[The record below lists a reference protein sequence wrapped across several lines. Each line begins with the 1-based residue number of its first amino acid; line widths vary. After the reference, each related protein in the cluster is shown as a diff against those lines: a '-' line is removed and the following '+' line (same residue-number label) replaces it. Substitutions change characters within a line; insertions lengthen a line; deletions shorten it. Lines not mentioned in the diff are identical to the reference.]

1 MSYTA
6 RIPSFISAQLTI
18 TNQTFKVPLKL
29 ITLCLFFNLSI
40 KSQPSLYD
48 DGNIRLT
55 YTTQVLKTV
64 YCSNKNGT
72 IYFVTA
78 KYHLENYSSKN
89 WFVNLAWG
97 MNYIADGNLCPADD
111 DVAHF
116 KYQATSSGLEGTVK
130 AGANYYG
137 EDGAWFTS
145 RSPIPGHKIIV
156 KTLWSAPKINT
167 NTNTGS
173 TTNTSAQSKQPGY
186 GIYQNDNIVNPKTQ
200 VPVGQKQQQENAAT
214 ANAMNSYQNAGKEYN
229 DELKRLNS
237 IPNTYKA
244 PTTPQQLQQKEI
256 DRQTQIAASQK
267 RIQQIQQQLEEQKR
281 RYRQTQIDFSNA
293 QISADNAY
301 SAAIASGKKES
312 GAMLDAT
319 LSGAQQISDPTG
331 QLVYTG
337 VGLAV
342 SLVAFLGEKKQE
354 RLEKEAAARREEE
367 RKSLIIQTKN
377 KFIADAISINKYGI
391 GDLVSKSRFAAL
403 LLVPKP
409 IISDQEK
416 AFFTIPVLV
425 PQYADSTYPLKDE
438 IEKKLLKALTLD
450 KDLLD
455 DMKVYTLYPITNVEK
470 FQEEFIK
477 KMGSGHLIYLSAE
490 LTDFSG
496 YPFTYNTESG
506 TVDFWNRPVK
516 KESKAETNKQ
526 IKNDF
531 WNQ

>member
-1 MSYTA
+1 MS
-6 RIPSFISAQLTI
+6 
-18 TNQTFKVPLKL
+18 LKL
-29 ITLCLFFNLSI
+29 ITLFLLINLSI
-40 KSQPSLYD
+40 KSQPPLYD

-72 IYFVTA
+72 IYFITA

-89 WFVNLAWG
+89 WFVTLAWG

-130 AGANYYG
+130 AGSNYYG
-137 EDGAWFTS
+137 EDGAWFS
-145 RSPIPGHKIIV
+145 SQNPIPGYKIIV
-156 KTLWSAPKINT
+156 NTIRSAPKLNT
-167 NTNTGS
+167 NTNTS
-173 TTNTSAQSKQPGY
+173 TTTKTSAQSKQPGY
-186 GIYQNDNIVNPKTQ
+186 GIYQNDNIVNPKNQ
-200 VPVGQKQQQENAAT
+200 APLVQRQRQEAA
-214 ANAMNSYQNAGKEYN
+214 AADNAMKSYQNAGKEYN

-244 PTTPQQLQQKEI
+244 QPAPQQSQQRDLDMQK
-256 DRQTQIAASQK
+256 QIAASQERVK
-267 RIQQIQQQLEEQKR
+267 QIQQQLEEQQR
-281 RYRQTQIDFSNA
+281 RYQQIQVDFSNA

-354 RLEKEAAARREEE
+354 RLEKEATARREEE

-391 GDLVSKSRFAAL
+391 GDLVSRPRFAAL
-403 LLVPKP
+403 LLVPKSFIP
-409 IISDQEK
+409 GQENS
-416 AFFTIPVLV
+416 FFTIPVLV
-425 PQYADSTYPLKDE
+425 PKYADSTYPLKDE
-438 IEKKLLKALTLD
+438 IEKKLLKFLTLD
-450 KDLLD
+450 KNLLAG
-455 DMKVYTLYPITNVEK
+455 MKVYTLYPITNVEK

-490 LTDFSG
+490 LIDFSG
-496 YPFTYNTESG
+496 YPFNYNTESEM
-506 TVDFWNRPVK
+506 TDFWNRPVK
-516 KESKAETNKQ
+516 KEIRAETNKQ
-526 IKNDF
+526 IKSDF